1 MQDTLDG
8 SSESFQ
14 KEHTVCR
21 LVVVHGRRRG
31 AVISLGG
38 TRYDLGREGNDAGYI
53 ALQDDHASR
62 RHAQLQC
69 EQGDGRWTLVE
80 LGSRNGTFVNGARIT
95 RVALHDGDVLRIG
108 GTLLL
113 FERLQLPP
121 STTLLAESAGVRGPS
136 LQMQRIRGDIALVAP
151 RPLSVL
157 VLGETGTGKERVAEE
172 LHRQSGRTGR
182 FIPVNCSAI
191 SAELAESELFGHVA
205 GSFTGAVRSSEG
217 VFRAAHRGTLFL
229 DEVGDMPLSL
239 QPKLLR
245 ALSKGEVR
253 AVGSAEAATVD
264 VRVVAATH
272 HHLSLAVER
281 GLFRADLLAR
291 LSGWTMELPPLRRR
305 KEDVLPF
312 ARLALER
319 AGAPPVLS
327 ANAAEALLLHDWP
340 LNVREVEQCLGAAAA
355 RAAGGLLRRRHL
367 PAPIAAR
374 LRDREFPDDADGAP
388 PSAPMLETAVGRD
401 RVPSREELWQVLVRE
416 QGNVARAALFFGKD
430 RRQVYRWAERLGLDV
445 EAARGAGE
453 DAESAAKPLRTPRP

>member
-1 MQDTLDG
+1 MPMEETFDDSL
-8 SSESFQ
+8 ESQ
-14 KEHTVCR
+14 LGASAVCR
-21 LVVVHGRRRG
+21 LVVAHGPRRG
-31 AVISLGG
+31 SVIPLAG
-38 TRYDLGREGNDAGYI
+38 TRYVLVRDAE
-53 ALQDDHASR
+53 APENLPLQDPHVSR
-62 RHAQLQC
+62 RHAQLLR
-69 EQGDGRWTLVE
+69 EPGEARWSLVD
-80 LGSRNGTFVNGARIT
+80 LDSRNGTFVNGARVDRT
-95 RVALHDGDVLRIG
+95 PLGDGDVLRVG

-113 FERLQLPP
+113 FEQQQLPP
-121 STTLLAESAGVRGPS
+121 DASLRAESSGVRGPS
-136 LQMQRIRGDIALVAP
+136 LAMQRIRGDISLVAP
-151 RPLSVL
+151 HALSVL

-172 LHRQSGRTGR
+172 LHRLSGRPGR

-205 GSFTGAVRSSEG
+205 GAFTGAVRASEG

-229 DEVGDMPLSL
+229 DEVGDMPAEL

-253 AVGSAEAATVD
+253 AVGSAEASTVD
-264 VRVVAATH
+264 VRVIAATH
-272 HHLSLAVER
+272 KDLSRAVEH

-291 LSGWTMELPPLRRR
+291 LAGWTLELPPLRKR

-319 AGAPPVLS
+319 AGSPPMMS

-355 RAAGGLLRRRHL
+355 RAGGGMLRRRHL
-367 PAPIAAR
+367 PPQLAA
-374 LRDREFPDDADGAP
+374 LLKDRAFPARGDGAAAAPLLEAIVARDQP
-388 PSAPMLETAVGRD
+388 PT
-401 RVPSREELWQVLVRE
+401 REELWRVLVRE

-445 EAARGAGE
+445 EAARGADG
-453 DAESAAKPLRTPRP
+453 DAPPGVPRRM

>member
-1 MQDTLDG
+1 MHETLDE
-8 SSESFQ
+8 SDESFQ
-14 KEHTVCR
+14 REHTVCR

-38 TRYDLGREGNDAGYI
+38 TRYELGREEPDAYSI
-53 ALQDDHASR
+53 DLQDDHASR
-62 RHAQLQC
+62 RHAQLLC
-69 EQGDGRWTLVE
+69 EQGDGRWCLVD
-80 LGSRNGTFVNGARIT
+80 LGSRNGTFVNGARID
-95 RVALHDGDVLRIG
+95 RVPLHDGDVLRVG
-108 GTLLL
+108 SSLLL
-113 FERLQLPP
+113 FEQLQLPP
-121 STTLLAESAGVRGPS
+121 CTTLLAECAGVRGPS
-136 LQMQRIRGDIALVAP
+136 LQMQRIRGDISLVAP
-151 RPLSVL
+151 RPLPVL

-229 DEVGDMPLSL
+229 DEVGDMPLAL

-253 AVGSAEAATVD
+253 AVGCAEATTVD
-264 VRVVAATH
+264 VRIIAATH
-272 HHLSLAVER
+272 HSLSRAVEQ

-291 LSGWTMELPPLRRR
+291 LAGWTMELPPLRRR
-305 KEDVLPF
+305 KEDILPF

-319 AGAPPVLS
+319 AGSPPMMS
-327 ANAAEALLLHDWP
+327 ASAAEALLLHDWP
-340 LNVREVEQCLGAAAA
+340 LNVREVEQCMGAAAV
-355 RAAGGLLRRRHL
+355 RANGGMLQRHHL
-367 PAPIAAR
+367 PASIAGL
-374 LRDREFPDDADGAP
+374 LRDRELPASNDNTP
-388 PSAPMLETAVGRD
+388 PSVPLLETSIGRD
-401 RVPSREELWQVLVRE
+401 RVPSREELWQVLLRE

-445 EAARGAGE
+445 EAARHGE
-453 DAESAAKPLRTPRP
+453 LAESAVMSLHASRS